1 MKNLTDITIILDRSG
16 SMFTIKSATI
26 EGFNSFINKQQKG
39 DFDANLTF
47 VQFDNEYEKV
57 YEQKEIKKVKY
68 LNHETYIPRGTTALL
83 DAIGLT
89 INSTKKRIKNLDKS
103 KKPRNVVIAI
113 ITDGYENA
121 SVEYSTKAIFNM
133 IHKREKNDNWNFLF
147 LAANQDAITEGA
159 KFGIHQD
166 RALTFANNDKGVKYS
181 IRSMSEMCY
190 NLSNDS
196 ISEIKFSEEERIKQN
211 LNTKMNRL

>member
-39 DFDANLTF
+39 DFDVNLTF

-83 DAIGLT
+83 DAIGIT
-89 INSTKKRIKNLDKS
+89 INSTKQRINATEKS
-103 KKPRNVVIAI
+103 KKPANVIITI

-121 SVEYSTKAIFNM
+121 SVEYSREAIYKM
-133 IHKREKNDNWNFLF
+133 IHKREKKDNWNFIF
-147 LAANQDAITEGA
+147 LAANQDAIKEGGR
-159 KFGIHQD
+159 FGIHSE
-166 RALTFANNDKGVKYS
+166 RALTFKNNREGVENAFK
-181 IRSMSEMCY
+181 SMSKICY
-190 NLSNDS
+190 SLSDDS
-196 ISEIKFSEEERIKQN
+196 TSEIKFSDKDRMKQ
-211 LNTKMNRL
+211 K

>member
-1 MKNLTDITIILDRSG
+1 MKKLTDITIILDRSG

-83 DAIGLT
+83 DAIGIT
-89 INSTKKRIKNLDKS
+89 INSTKKRIDTIGKS
-103 KKPRNVVIAI
+103 KKPTNVIIAI

-121 SVEYSTKAIFNM
+121 SVEYSYKAISKM
-133 IHKREKNDNWNFLF
+133 IHKREKKDNWNFIF
-147 LAANQDAITEGA
+147 LAANQDAIKEGGR
-159 KFGIHQD
+159 FGIHSD
-166 RALTFANNDKGVKYS
+166 KALTFKNNREGVENAFK
-181 IRSMSEMCY
+181 SMSKICY
-190 NLSNDS
+190 SLSDDS
-196 ISEIKFSEEERIKQN
+196 TSEIKFSNKERMKQ
-211 LNTKMNRL
+211 K

>member
-1 MKNLTDITIILDRSG
+1 MKKLTDITIILDRSG

-39 DFDANLTF
+39 DFDVNLTF

-83 DAIGLT
+83 DAIGIT
-89 INSTKKRIKNLDKS
+89 INSTKQRINATEKS
-103 KKPRNVVIAI
+103 KKPANVIIAI

-121 SVEYSTKAIFNM
+121 SVEYSRESISKLIN
-133 IHKREKNDNWNFLF
+133 KREKKDNWNFIF
-147 LAANQDAITEGA
+147 LAANQDAIKEGGR
-159 KFGIHQD
+159 FGIHSD
-166 RALTFANNDKGVKYS
+166 KALTFKNNREGVENAFK
-181 IRSMSEMCY
+181 SMSKICY
-190 NLSNDS
+190 SLSDDS
-196 ISEIKFSEEERIKQN
+196 TSEIKFSNKERMKQ
-211 LNTKMNRL
+211 K

>member
-39 DFDANLTF
+39 DFDVNLTF

-83 DAIGLT
+83 DAIGIT
-89 INSTKKRIKNLDKS
+89 INSTKQRINATEKS
-103 KKPRNVVIAI
+103 KKPANVIIAI

-121 SVEYSTKAIFNM
+121 SVEYSRESISKLIN
-133 IHKREKNDNWNFLF
+133 KREKKDNWNFIF
-147 LAANQDAITEGA
+147 LAANQDAIKEGGR
-159 KFGIHQD
+159 FGIHSD
-166 RALTFANNDKGVKYS
+166 KALTFKNNREGVENAFK
-181 IRSMSEMCY
+181 SMSKICY
-190 NLSNDS
+190 SLSDDS
-196 ISEIKFSEEERIKQN
+196 TSEIKFSDKDRMKQ
-211 LNTKMNRL
+211 K

>member
-1 MKNLTDITIILDRSG
+1 MKKLTDITIILDRSG

-83 DAIGLT
+83 DAIGIT
-89 INSTKKRIKNLDKS
+89 INSTKKRIDTLGKS
-103 KKPRNVVIAI
+103 KKPTNVIIAI

-121 SVEYSTKAIFNM
+121 SVEYSYKAISKM
-133 IHKREKNDNWNFLF
+133 IHKREKKDNWNFIF
-147 LAANQDAITEGA
+147 LAANQDAIKEGGR
-159 KFGIHQD
+159 FGIHSE
-166 RALTFANNDKGVKYS
+166 RALTFKNNREGVENAFK
-181 IRSMSEMCY
+181 SMSKICY
-190 NLSNDS
+190 SLSDDS
-196 ISEIKFSEEERIKQN
+196 TSEIKFSDKDRMKQ
-211 LNTKMNRL
+211 K